1 LWGLTLRNSNV
12 PDVSALLSFQED
24 FLNLGGRGAFLK
36 NLNTQI
42 YIKRLNTIYKEIMQ
56 KFRDIIEIPENVLDL
71 DFSNLNELKEKLLE
85 VALSKFRYLD
95 DLDKK
100 FNVIS
105 LVSKSKNTVIEFPDK
120 EYKINLNTSGSLLF
134 YEKINYKILQGDVF
148 INIFEIDPKEKF
160 GNGKN
165 EYRITSVIRDIYKIN
180 VMADSEEEARQIAS
194 NVDLCNWNHLDIDV
208 DLPEIKLT
216 KYSRWGNLIVDKLS

>member
-1 LWGLTLRNSNV
+1 
-12 PDVSALLSFQED
+12 
-24 FLNLGGRGAFLK
+24 
-36 NLNTQI
+36 
-42 YIKRLNTIYKEIMQ
+42 MQ